1 MWYNPDYVL
10 SISLNLIVWKC
21 IHFLC
26 IDSIYDTIG
35 VKKVDLKKNAGWI
48 ILVTSKFFV
57 RKKFQ
62 DFVGQNNNC
71 KV

>member
-1 MWYNPDYVL
+1 MEYMLTILVDKKAYML
-10 SISLNLIVWKC
+10 S
-21 IHFLC
+21 
-26 IDSIYDTIG
+26 DTIG

-62 DFVGQNNNC
+62 DFVG
-71 KV
+71 KKWGIRVF